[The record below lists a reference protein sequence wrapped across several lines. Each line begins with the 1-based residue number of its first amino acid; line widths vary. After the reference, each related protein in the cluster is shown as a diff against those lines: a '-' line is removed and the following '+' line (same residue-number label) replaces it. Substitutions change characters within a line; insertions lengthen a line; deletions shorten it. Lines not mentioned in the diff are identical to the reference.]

1 MTKYYHHPTFVQY
14 KKKSHQ
20 FISSLQYEKKINKRK
35 EKKIKEGKK
44 QNWKYLKRKQIKG
57 KKISCWSIGSLLCAI
72 HSAYHKLFLGYSPNS
87 LFFSTKKSKKIL
99 ELKENK

>member
-44 QNWKYLKRKQIKG
+44 QNWKYLKRKKIKG

-72 HSAYHKLFLGYSPNS
+72 HGAYHNLFLGYSPNS
-87 LFFSTKKSKKIL
+87 LFFSTKK
-99 ELKENK
+99 